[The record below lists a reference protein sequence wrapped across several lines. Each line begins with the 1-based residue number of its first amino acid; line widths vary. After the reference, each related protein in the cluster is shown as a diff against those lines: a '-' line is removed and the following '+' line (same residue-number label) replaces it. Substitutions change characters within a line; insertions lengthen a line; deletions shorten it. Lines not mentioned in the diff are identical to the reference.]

1 MVTTLSAEN
10 CKTKERLIRS
20 RKKVFS
26 RKKSQ
31 SLIFWQKNKT
41 YIFNIQN
48 FTTNETSLKRKGEVS
63 SKYHKLGRSIM
74 ISCLHR
80 KKNAL

>member
-10 CKTKERLIRS
+10 CKTKERLIRT

-31 SLIFWQKNKT
+31 SLIFGQ
-41 YIFNIQN
+41 
-48 FTTNETSLKRKGEVS
+48 ETRLISL
-63 SKYHKLGRSIM
+63 I
-74 ISCLHR
+74 HR
-80 KKNAL
+80 TLPRMRLL

>member
-10 CKTKERLIRS
+10 CKTKERLIRA

-31 SLIFWQKNKT
+31 SLIFWQKMRL
-41 YIFNIQN
+41 I
-48 FTTNETSLKRKGEVS
+48 SL
-63 SKYHKLGRSIM
+63 I
-74 ISCLHR
+74 HR
-80 KKNAL
+80 TLPRMRLL

>member
-31 SLIFWQKNKT
+31 SLIVCWKNDINT
-41 YIFNIQN
+41 
-48 FTTNETSLKRKGEVS
+48 
-63 SKYHKLGRSIM
+63 
-74 ISCLHR
+74 
-80 KKNAL
+80 